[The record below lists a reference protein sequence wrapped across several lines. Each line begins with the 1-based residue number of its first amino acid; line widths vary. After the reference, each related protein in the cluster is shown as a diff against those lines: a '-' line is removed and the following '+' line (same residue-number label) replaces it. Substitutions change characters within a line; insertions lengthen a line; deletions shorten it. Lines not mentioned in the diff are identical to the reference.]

1 MARTSWARTAAG
13 NAPSALRALRFTWT
27 VYHGGG
33 ELPLGGVPGD
43 ELVAVV
49 GEDAA
54 GVGGVEPVLRFLRE
68 ALEQAQVGNRDKRRE
83 LLPPTTDE
91 HPLPCIRD
99 AVDELRELLPSL
111 TC

>member
-1 MARTSWARTAAG
+1 VYRGAG
-13 NAPSALRALRFTWT
+13 D
-27 VYHGGG
+27 
-33 ELPLGGVPGD
+33 LPLGGVPGD
-43 ELVAVV
+43 ELVAGI
-49 GEDAA
+49 GEDA
-54 GVGGVEPVLRFLRE
+54 VGLLGVEPVLRFLRE